1 MKIRKS
7 IIMLVAAAMAATF
20 TGCSDD
26 DFQQDYNPIID
37 NPQTEEPTPEEPGE
51 EVASSRNEKYRPQ
64 IHYTPAKN
72 WINDPNGMIFIDGT
86 YHLYYQYNPQGN
98 GWGNLSWGHAT
109 STDMLHWEEQPVAL
123 QPDAL
128 GMIFSGSAVC
138 DKDNTAGFG
147 ANTLVAIYT
156 SADAAQQQSIAYS
169 KDGGKTF
176 TTYEGNPVIK
186 NNDDNLRDPKVFWH
200 EESKKWIMSLA
211 KGWRK
216 GMEIW
221 SSPDLKN
228 WTKESEFL
236 VELDGRPSFQ
246 WECPDLIPFDYNGQ
260 RKWVMLISVNP
271 CGPVIGSGMMYFVGD
286 FDGKKFTPDNLN
298 YPLWLD
304 YGMDFYAGV
313 TWNNTGDRHLL
324 ISWMN
329 NWQYAD
335 RVPCDPWR
343 SAMSLPRELKLVEH
357 NGTPH
362 LACPVISEI
371 SDIADDWND
380 VTSSFDAKDAYQ
392 LHLEMDLS
400 ANSTITL
407 SNAQGEKYSIDV
419 NVSTQSLSVH
429 RNASTGVASFAPT
442 FSIPTMNAPL
452 NATGNKLSLDFYVD
466 QSSVELIASDGLT
479 SVTNLVFPQA
489 LYNTLSVSGANYEAK
504 VRNLR
509 RVWK

>member
-156 SADAAQQQSIAYS
+156 SASAAQQQSIAYS

-211 KGWRK
+211 KGWKK

-246 WECPDLIPFDYNGQ
+246 WECPDLIPFDYNE
-260 RKWVMLISVNP
+260 
-271 CGPVIGSGMMYFVGD
+271 
-286 FDGKKFTPDNLN
+286 KK
-298 YPLWLD
+298 
-304 YGMDFYAGV
+304 
-313 TWNNTGDRHLL
+313 
-324 ISWMN
+324 
-329 NWQYAD
+329 
-335 RVPCDPWR
+335 
-343 SAMSLPRELKLVEH
+343 K
-357 NGTPH
+357 
-362 LACPVISEI
+362 
-371 SDIADDWND
+371 
-380 VTSSFDAKDAYQ
+380 
-392 LHLEMDLS
+392 
-400 ANSTITL
+400 
-407 SNAQGEKYSIDV
+407 
-419 NVSTQSLSVH
+419 
-429 RNASTGVASFAPT
+429 
-442 FSIPTMNAPL
+442 
-452 NATGNKLSLDFYVD
+452 
-466 QSSVELIASDGLT
+466 
-479 SVTNLVFPQA
+479 
-489 LYNTLSVSGANYEAK
+489 
-504 VRNLR
+504 
-509 RVWK
+509 